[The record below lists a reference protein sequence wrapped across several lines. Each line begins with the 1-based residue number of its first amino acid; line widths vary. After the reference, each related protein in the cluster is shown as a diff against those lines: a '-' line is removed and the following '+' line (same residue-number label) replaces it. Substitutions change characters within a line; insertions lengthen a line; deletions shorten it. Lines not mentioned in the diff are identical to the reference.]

1 MGIDWAV
8 VVDKIPSVIIVLAFS
23 AFALKMLKE
32 FRIYI
37 GEQQD
42 RWMKHTED
50 RDTIYLDKLEKMGS
64 NQSAGVVTLSKDIQ
78 AQTGVLTK
86 LCEQMETNDAL
97 LEFIAEDVKTRQLRG
112 D

>member
-23 AFALKMLKE
+23 AFALRMLKE
-32 FRIYI
+32 FRI
-37 GEQQD
+37 ERKEEQD

-50 RDTIYLDKLEKMGS
+50 RDTIYLDKLEKMGN
-64 NQSAGVVTLSKDIQ
+64 NQSAGVVILSKDIQ

-86 LCEQMETNDAL
+86 LCEQMETNDVL
-97 LEFIAEDVKTRQLRG
+97 LGFIAEDVKTRQIRG

>member
-23 AFALKMLKE
+23 AFALRMLKE
-32 FRIYI
+32 FRI
-37 GEQQD
+37 ERKEEQD

-50 RDTIYLDKLEKMGS
+50 RDTIYLDKLEKMGN
-64 NQSAGVVTLSKDIQ
+64 NQSAGVVILSKDIQ

-86 LCEQMETNDAL
+86 LCEQMETNDVL
-97 LEFIAEDVKTRQLRG
+97 LGFIAEDVKNRQIRG